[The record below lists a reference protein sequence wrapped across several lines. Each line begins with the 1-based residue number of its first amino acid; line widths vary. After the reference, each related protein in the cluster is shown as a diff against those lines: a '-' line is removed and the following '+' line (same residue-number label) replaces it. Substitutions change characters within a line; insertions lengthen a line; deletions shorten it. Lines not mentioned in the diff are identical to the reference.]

1 MFEQHFLLD
10 KCSRINVRV
19 MSNDV
24 SARPALLNNKFCK
37 KMMEPQCFW
46 DPLISMDFFYALLI
60 VCFCDKSKIVLPVHA
75 LPFPV
80 KPALQTHKS
89 IGILSAS

>member
-1 MFEQHFLLD
+1 MTF
-10 KCSRINVRV
+10 
-19 MSNDV
+19 
-24 SARPALLNNKFCK
+24 SARPALLYNKFCK
-37 KMMEPQCFW
+37 TIMEPLRFW
-46 DPLISMDFFYALLI
+46 DPPISMDFFYSLLI
-60 VCFCDKSKIVLPVHA
+60 FCFSDKSKIVLPVHA